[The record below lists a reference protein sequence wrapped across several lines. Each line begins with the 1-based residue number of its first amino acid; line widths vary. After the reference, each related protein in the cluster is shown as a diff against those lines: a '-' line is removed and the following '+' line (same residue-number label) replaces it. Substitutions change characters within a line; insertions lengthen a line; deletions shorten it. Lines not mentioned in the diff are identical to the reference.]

1 MFQTA
6 NSAKLVMAFTGIILF
21 GFVIAHLAGNLQ
33 VFAGPEQ
40 LNGYAMHLRDLG
52 PLLWGLRIVLLIA
65 LFVHMA
71 AAFSLT
77 KQNNDA
83 RPIPYSAKRPL
94 DFPASSQMSRHMLL
108 TGMTIAGFVVYH
120 LAHFT
125 FLVTNPSYKELHWKF
140 ADGKEWHDVYG
151 MIVAGFSVPW
161 IVAIYLIAQV
171 FLWMHLSHAL
181 SSVFQT
187 LGLKNAR
194 NESFIN
200 AMGPVVATAIFIG
213 YASIPVGVLTGVIR
227 AVTQQH

>member
-33 VFAGPEQ
+33 VFAGPDQ

-65 LFVHMA
+65 LFVHIA
-71 AAFSLT
+71 AAISLT

-83 RPIPYSAKRPL
+83 RPTPYAKPL
-94 DFPASSQMSRHMLL
+94 NFPASSPLSRHMLL
-108 TGMTIAGFVVYH
+108 TGWTIAAFVVYH
-120 LAHFT
+120 LGHFT

-140 ADGKEWHDVYG
+140 HDGTEWHDVYG
-151 MIVAGFSVPW
+151 MVVVAFSNPW
-161 IVAIYLIAQV
+161 IVVLYLIAQV

-200 AMGPVVATAIFIG
+200 AIGPVVATAIFIG
-213 YASIPVGVLTGVIR
+213 YASIPLGVLTGVIR